1 MAKVPEAEKLLG
13 LHWQGSFKEVDYHRL
28 LSWSRE
34 NIYQVR
40 KMKSLLAILYVLK
53 SLVLMTDVAMEGIQS
68 SQCVGQH

>member
-1 MAKVPEAEKLLG
+1 MANVPEAEKLLG

-40 KMKSLLAILYVLK
+40 KMRSLLAVL
-53 SLVLMTDVAMEGIQS
+53 
-68 SQCVGQH
+68 

>member
-1 MAKVPEAEKLLG
+1 MAKVPEAEQLLG

-40 KMKSLLAILYVLK
+40 KMRSLLAVL
-53 SLVLMTDVAMEGIQS
+53 
-68 SQCVGQH
+68 